1 MNMADEIVKIGS
13 VEIKALSDAD
23 LSFPPSDFFPAVP
36 AEAWQAH
43 RQYLGADGNLNPNAG
58 CFALRSAGQVILVDT
73 GFGPTLTGR
82 LFDEMRAK
90 GVPAEEVSSVTFTH
104 LHPDH
109 VGWNMTTSE
118 GNARPSF
125 PNARY
130 LVPRADFDFFT
141 TAENQ
146 ENFPYIK
153 DQVLPLVDLG
163 LIDYIEPEINLTPE
177 VQVWG
182 TPGHTPGH
190 VSFLINSGG
199 ERAVILGDV
208 AHSPVQAH
216 ETDWNPGFD
225 LDQEQ
230 SRSTRHS
237 VLDRLE
243 QEGLTV
249 AAGHFPRPG
258 FGKLVRVEGRRVW
271 QAL

>member
-1 MNMADEIVKIGS
+1 MIMPDEIIKIGN
-13 VEIKALSDAD
+13 VELIALSDAD
-23 LSFPPSDFFPAVP
+23 LSFPPSDFFPTIP
-36 AEAWQAH
+36 AEAWEAH

-58 CFALRSAGQVILVDT
+58 CFVIRSSGQTIMVDT
-73 GFGPTLTGR
+73 GYGPTLTGR
-82 LFDEMRAK
+82 LFDEMQAK
-90 GVPAEEVSSVTFTH
+90 GVPVEEISSVTFTH

-109 VGWNMTTSE
+109 VGWNMREANGSS
-118 GNARPSF
+118 RPSF

-130 LVPRADFDFFT
+130 LVPRTDFDFFT

-153 DQVLPLVDLG
+153 DQILPLAELG
-163 LIDYIEPEINLTPE
+163 LIDFVQPDTNLTPE

-190 VSFLINSGG
+190 VSFLISSGG

-225 LDQEQ
+225 IDHDQ

-258 FGKLVRVEGRRVW
+258 FGKLVRVDGRRVW